1 MMHKLSPSEV
11 RAVTG
16 LTERQLDEW
25 SFAWL
30 GGEARG
36 GQGHGN
42 HRRYDTSQ
50 TFALFAAKIW
60 RNEEAGKKRTDQ
72 LISFLGRVPVE
83 HLEQEFSAGRTV
95 PIMACLPYLF
105 NELLVPVSVC
115 GVSEPDQIKR
125 FAGGYFVRPD
135 TEGLTSGA
143 RALLDRVD
151 LGRLWK
157 QFQERLKEVTSRVKK
172 GRGHRVL
179 R

>member
-1 MMHKLSPSEV
+1 MRDLSTAEV
-11 RAVTG
+11 RSLTG
-16 LTERQLDEW
+16 LSAAQIDDW
-25 SFAWL
+25 AYSWL
-30 GGEARG
+30 EGSARG
-36 GQGHGN
+36 GEGTGN
-42 HRRYDTSQ
+42 HRRFTVSQ

-95 PIMACLPYLF
+95 PVMVCLPYLF

-115 GVSEPDQIKR
+115 GVSEQDQIKR

-151 LGRLWK
+151 LGRLWA
-157 QFQERLKEVTSRVKK
+157 QFQTRLKQVTSRVKK